1 MPSIFGDLNVEK
13 YLTLTLGYPTG
24 GEFMIYEIG
33 GVGNRG
39 GRVRCAGWVFLVL
52 FTDCCVAKEIA
63 RPPGRKR
70 VIVQVEELF
79 PPH

>member
-1 MPSIFGDLNVEK
+1 
-13 YLTLTLGYPTG
+13 
-24 GEFMIYEIG
+24 MIYEIG